1 MDESCSHCGNM
12 TMAMLRSRYL
22 LARRGGIP
30 LALPRSSSSGR
41 RTTSAQGQGD
51 LRITVRASPSSTSPR
66 ASHSSSTSH
75 RLGFPDEY
83 AGSSDR
89 AGPSISFGAPADDG
103 ISITASGD
111 ELGSGEDDSAAL
123 PPSGRVALPESDP
136 ELTAMLSRA
145 AESIGLLYR
154 RPPSPERS
162 RLDDWFLGAQAE
174 RRQPPPVPFFPEVH
188 EEVTRSWKAPFSA
201 RNRPTASS
209 VLTTLD
215 GGAAQGYVEVPPVER
230 AIAMRLCP
238 QGAAAWRGNP
248 RLPSRACKFSSA
260 LTAKAYGAAGQA
272 ASALHAMALL
282 QVHQAKALKQLH
294 EGDADPGVLQELRTA
309 TDLALRA
316 TKVTARALGQTMS
329 TLVVQERHLWLT
341 LADMREADKHRFLDS
356 PISQAGLF
364 GDAVEDFAQ
373 QFSAAQKQTEAIRH
387 ILPRRSAAV
396 STPPPAAAP
405 PSARRRRRPPAAST
419 SAPARPQQQPSQ
431 RLQHGAGRR
440 KAAQPASAP
449 AKPVKRQG
457 RRRPWDGRPGAPGSC
472 SSGDGD
478 STTPSPGGGPG
489 GEFLFC
495 STTGPR
501 VSGSQNFKR
510 AVSFSSGS
518 QEGEDGSAQDPIST
532 LPSPS
537 LFASGQQGPVRG
549 RNAFSRAPCPAVE
562 PGECRTTH
570 SDPTSR
576 RTAFRVG
583 PLGSTSLPH
592 RGYIDNSPGPACTVP
607 GGLARA
613 PQAVSLA
620 PEDHQTR
627 LRDSVRPASSQVQGH
642 SVHLSVEPGCPC
654 LACRSRGPTGEG
666 RDTAGPSSRDEVRV
680 LQPLLHR
687 TQERRWVTTN
697 LGPARSEPGP
707 SQAPVQDVDA
717 ETHLS
722 MRPSLRL
729 VCSDR
734 PEGRLLPCLIPPSTQ
749 TVSPLCVRR
758 ASIPVG
764 PPLRAPQ
771 PVGASGQPGK
781 EQTLPYA
788 EDLFSRH
795 GVGLGQPHSTSLRG
809 ACSVNAEMPGVSPAQ
824 EGGSTETFS
833 EAPGAYGIL
842 SRYHAARVASY
853 ETASALAPRPS
864 PEMGM
869 APRHIPGL
877 THPVLPSHLQP
888 MVGPCLSSGRSSPRA
903 SIQAC
908 CCFNRRL
915 CHGLGGHVQRAR
927 SRGALDRA
935 PAAVAYQL
943 PRVAGSMACSAP
955 LQNAATREAYTGP
968 PGQHCDRCVHQPPG
982 RSTLPS
988 HVATRPPSPPLESE
1002 ASEVASRRS
1011 CPRRAQSCSR
1021 RALTSARPS
1030 GRMATP
1036 PRGTPADLETLQGRS
1051 GRPVCLPGH
1060 VPLPVVFLPVRGD
1073 PRYRCAGMQLASG
1086 LTQICVSPSEPSR
1099 TDPVQGQGGRGGSPL
1114 GGALLA
1120 QSDLVP
1126 RTNAPRDSPSLANSS
1141 EEGSTFSE
1149 RGHPLAPAPRLV
1161 EPPRMVL
1168 GRDAEVLSGLPPAVV
1183 NTITS
1188 ARALST
1194 RQAYRLKWNLFVDWC
1209 SPRRE
1214 DPRRCPI
1221 AVVLSFLQDGLE
1233 RRLSPSTLKVYV
1245 AAIAAHHDAV
1255 DGKSLG
1261 KHDLVI
1267 RFLRGARRLN
1277 PPRPHLVPSWDLPS
1291 VLSAL
1296 RGAPFE
1302 PLQSVE
1308 LKFLSLKTV
1317 LLSALATVKRVGD
1330 LQAFS
1335 VDDSCLEFGQADSHV
1350 VLRPRPGYVPKVP
1363 TMPFR
1368 DQVVNLQALPQEEA
1382 DPAIALLCPIR
1393 ALRIYVDRTQ
1403 SFRTSDQL
1411 FVCFGGQQKGRAV
1424 SKQRLAHWIVEA
1436 IVLAYQARRLPCP
1449 LGVRAHSTRGVA
1461 SSWALARGASIADIC
1476 KAAGWATP
1484 NTFAR
1489 FYNLRIEPVSSRVLV
1504 SDGQ

>member
-1 MDESCSHCGNM
+1 MAVRETPSPHSHPPLSSPVGSRVRSEDAMPSPAPPAQPWSQVSVAPHTQTPLRDALPFESGPWAPLRCPTAGTSMSPLVPLVRPLGAWLELPRPSRWLLRTIRLGYAIQFARRSPKFRGNRF
-12 TMAMLRSRYL
+12 TSVLSQDAPVLRAEVAVL
-22 LARRGGIP
+22 LAKDAIQPAPPAEMESGLYKGPYFIVPKKHGGLHPIW
-30 LALPRSSSSGR
+30 
-41 RTTSAQGQGD
+41 D
-51 LRITVRASPSSTSPR
+51 LR
-66 ASHSSSTSH
+66 
-75 RLGFPDEY
+75 
-83 AGSSDR
+83 
-89 AGPSISFGAPADDG
+89 
-103 ISITASGD
+103 
-111 ELGSGEDDSAAL
+111 
-123 PPSGRVALPESDP
+123 
-136 ELTAMLSRA
+136 
-145 AESIGLLYR
+145 
-154 RPPSPERS
+154 
-162 RLDDWFLGAQAE
+162 
-174 RRQPPPVPFFPEVH
+174 
-188 EEVTRSWKAPFSA
+188 
-201 RNRPTASS
+201 
-209 VLTTLD
+209 VL
-215 GGAAQGYVEVPPVER
+215 
-230 AIAMRLCP
+230 
-238 QGAAAWRGNP
+238 N
-248 RLPSRACKFSSA
+248 
-260 LTAKAYGAAGQA
+260 
-272 ASALHAMALL
+272 
-282 QVHQAKALKQLH
+282 
-294 EGDADPGVLQELRTA
+294 
-309 TDLALRA
+309 
-316 TKVTARALGQTMS
+316 RALVKLPFKM
-329 TLVVQERHLWLT
+329 LT
-341 LADMREADKHRFLDS
+341 QRR
-356 PISQAGLF
+356 LF
-364 GDAVEDFAQ
+364 QCVRPFDWVAAIDLKDAYFHV
-373 QFSAAQKQTEAIRH
+373 S
-387 ILPRRSAAV
+387 ILPRFR
-396 STPPPAAAP
+396 
-405 PSARRRRRPPAAST
+405 
-419 SAPARPQQQPSQ
+419 
-431 RLQHGAGRR
+431 
-440 KAAQPASAP
+440 
-449 AKPVKRQG
+449 
-457 RRRPWDGRPGAPGSC
+457 
-472 SSGDGD
+472 
-478 STTPSPGGGPG
+478 
-489 GEFLFC
+489 
-495 STTGPR
+495 
-501 VSGSQNFKR
+501 
-510 AVSFSSGS
+510 
-518 QEGEDGSAQDPIST
+518 
-532 LPSPS
+532 
-537 LFASGQQGPVRG
+537 FAYKG
-549 RNAFSRAPCPAVE
+549 
-562 PGECRTTH
+562 
-570 SDPTSR
+570 
-576 RTAFRVG
+576 
-583 PLGSTSLPH
+583 
-592 RGYIDNSPGPACTVP
+592 
-607 GGLARA
+607 
-613 PQAVSLA
+613 
-620 PEDHQTR
+620 
-627 LRDSVRPASSQVQGH
+627 
-642 SVHLSVEPGCPC
+642 
-654 LACRSRGPTGEG
+654 
-666 RDTAGPSSRDEVRV
+666 
-680 LQPLLHR
+680 
-687 TQERRWVTTN
+687 
-697 LGPARSEPGP
+697 
-707 SQAPVQDVDA
+707 
-717 ETHLS
+717 
-722 MRPSLRL
+722 
-729 VCSDR
+729 
-734 PEGRLLPCLIPPSTQ
+734 
-749 TVSPLCVRR
+749 

-788 EDLFSRH
+788 EDLFSQQ

-824 EGGSTETFS
+824 ESGSTETFS

-842 SRYHAARVASY
+842 SRYHAARIASY
-853 ETASALAPRPS
+853 ETASALASRPS

-869 APRHIPGL
+869 APRHVPGL

-888 MVGPCLSSGRSSPRA
+888 MVGPCFSSGRSPPRA

-927 SRGALDRA
+927 SRRALDRA

-968 PGQHCDRCVHQPPG
+968 LGQHCDRCVHQPPR

-1036 PRGTPADLETLQGRS
+1036 PRGTPADLETLRGRS
-1051 GRPVCLPGH
+1051 GGPVCLPGH
-1060 VPLPVVFLPVRGD
+1060 VSLPVVFLPVRGD
-1073 PRYRCAGMQLASG
+1073 PRYRCTGMQLASG

-1099 TDPVQGQGGRGGSPL
+1099 TDPVQGQGGRGASPL
-1114 GGALLA
+1114 GCALLA
-1120 QSDLVP
+1120 QSDVVP
-1126 RTNAPRDSPSLANSS
+1126 RTDAPRDSPSLANSS

-1149 RGHPLAPAPRLV
+1149 RGDPLAPAPRLV
-1161 EPPRMVL
+1161 ESPRMVL
-1168 GRDAEVLSGLPPAVV
+1168 GRDAEVLSGLPPAVA

-1335 VDDSCLEFGQADSHV
+1335 VDDSCLEFGPADSHV

-1368 DQVVNLQALPQEEA
+1368 DQVVNLQALPREEA
-1382 DPAIALLCPIR
+1382 DPAIALLCPVR

-1436 IVLAYQARRLPCP
+1436 IVLAYQARCLPCP